1 MMIIEKGSFFR
12 VGATVSA
19 LLYSSTSLAQTE
31 GTSTN
36 EIGID
41 EIVVTATKRSE
52 NLQKVP
58 IAISAVTGDQLA
70 KQGVVN
76 VNGIA
81 SQIPNFQITTPYSD
95 AIPIF
100 SLRGISAVDFNQ
112 NQSSPVALYVD
123 EDYKGVPVFTSLQL
137 FDIERVEVLRGPQGT
152 LFGKNTTGGA
162 VSVTSKAPD
171 LSAGLTGN
179 LTAGFGHFSRF
190 EVMGGVNIPLI
201 DQKLAGR
208 IAFIRTNV
216 NGFVKNLMPGGVD
229 QGGIDDWAVR
239 GSLAARPTESLKLTL
254 RYTHS
259 ESTPTGYGVLAG
271 DIGPE
276 GVAFTG
282 YDRAGLDFFENEVD
296 KIGFLKIRNDSV
308 SLRADWDVSS
318 AVTLTSLT
326 SYNNGRWVTS
336 EDADGS
342 PFDLVSANYYSKANA
357 FSQDIRLASAEKS
370 SLRWLVGAY
379 FYSDSIDASVNNN
392 FFFEDDFDG
401 DGTKNIPNCLD
412 DPFFFIGCGYTNDLR
427 QIRKSF
433 AIYTHNDYRFENGLT
448 VTFGLRFTHDNNHLA
463 RYTSFLSYLDPV
475 TGQASSDRIPV
486 FLEPPVDRLKSDN
499 LSGKIGLS
507 YETPTG
513 NLFYASASRG
523 YRGGAFNG
531 QALFSP
537 AEITIA
543 KPELLY
549 AYEVGAKLQTADRRL
564 RLNASTF
571 FYNYIN
577 QQFIDTTPE
586 LLGVLYNAPK
596 SHLWGIEAELTAR
609 PTNSLTLRLGGS
621 YLNAKYKENNLQG
634 ENLSGNQLVLAP
646 KWTFA
651 GGIDWD
657 MIEGTSGKVALH
669 TDHRYSSR
677 IYFDPFNTLPV
688 SQAGY
693 WIHDARLSYTTPSG
707 AVEIAGWIR
716 NIGNKKYKTYALD
729 LFETIN
735 SNYIQRGRPREY
747 GVQATVNF

>member
-1 MMIIEKGSFFR
+1 MTLAKRSSCLIS
-12 VGATVSA
+12 ATVSA
-19 LLYSSTSLAQTE
+19 LLYSSTALAQTE
-31 GTSTN
+31 GALTN
-36 EIGID
+36 EAGVD
-41 EIVVTATKRSE
+41 EIVVTATKRAE

-58 IAISAVTGDQLA
+58 ISISAVTGDQLA

-76 VNGIA
+76 VTGIA
-81 SQIPNFQITTPYSD
+81 SQVPNFQITTPYSD
-95 AIPIF
+95 AVPIF

-137 FDIERVEVLRGPQGT
+137 FDVDRVEVLRGPQGT

-162 VSVTSKAPD
+162 VSVSSKAPD
-171 LSAGLTGN
+171 MSAGFNGN
-179 LTAGFGHFSRF
+179 LTAGIGRFNRF

-201 DQKLAGR
+201 EDKLAGR
-208 IAFIRTNV
+208 LAFIRTNV

-229 QGGIDDWAVR
+229 QGSIDDWALR
-239 GSLAARPTESLKLTL
+239 GSLVARATESLKLTL

-259 ESTPTGYGVLAG
+259 KSTPTGYGVLA
-271 DIGPE
+271 DNIGPE

-282 YDRAGLDFFENEVD
+282 YNRSGLDFFENEVD
-296 KIGFLKIRNDSV
+296 TAGSLKIRNDSV

-318 AVTLTSLT
+318 AATLTSLT

-342 PFDLVSANYYSKANA
+342 PFKLLAANYYSSAKA
-357 FSQDIRLASAEKS
+357 FSQDLRLTSAGNS
-370 SLRWLVGAY
+370 SLKWLVGTY
-379 FYSDSIDASVNNN
+379 FYDDSINASVNNN

-401 DGTKNIPNCLD
+401 DGALSIPNCLED
-412 DPFFFIGCGYTNDLR
+412 EFFFIGCGYTNDLR
-427 QIRKSF
+427 QTRKSF
-433 AIYTHNDYRFENGLT
+433 ALYTHNDYRLEHGLT
-448 VTFGLRFTHDNNHLA
+448 VTFGLRFTHDNNHLS
-463 RYTSFLSYLDPV
+463 RYKSFLSYLDQE
-475 TGQASSDRIPV
+475 TGQVSPDQIPV
-486 FLEPPVDRLKSDN
+486 FDRPPIDRLKSNN

-507 YETPTG
+507 YEAPTG
-513 NLFYASASRG
+513 NLFYASVSRG

-564 RLNASTF
+564 RLNTSAF
-571 FYNYIN
+571 FYNYLN

-609 PTNSLTLRLGGS
+609 PISSLTLRLGGS

-634 ENLSGNQLVLAP
+634 EDLSGNQLVLAP
-646 KWTFA
+646 RWTFA

-657 MIEGTSGKVALH
+657 LIEGSSGTVALH

-677 IYFDPFNTLPV
+677 IYFDPFNTLPI
-688 SQAGY
+688 SQSGY

-707 AVEIAGWIR
+707 ALEIAGWIR
-716 NIGNKKYKTYALD
+716 NIGNEKYKTYALD
-729 LFETIN
+729 LFQTIN
-735 SNYIQRGRPREY
+735 SNYVQRGRPREY
-747 GVQATVNF
+747 GLQATVRF